1 VFASA
6 NRAYLL
12 SLALQETYLTE
23 IDDDVR
29 SRMYGE
35 LVLAIEIA
43 IEIAGVF
50 CKKLAPQF
58 HTGWV
63 FECRDVGCRYEQPES
78 TFDSSS

>member
-1 VFASA
+1 MFASA
-6 NRAYLL
+6 NRTHLL
-12 SLALQETYLTE
+12 SRALQETYLTE

-50 CKKLAPQF
+50 CKKLA
-58 HTGWV
+58 T
-63 FECRDVGCRYEQPES
+63 
-78 TFDSSS
+78 